1 MKWLVASFLLLS
13 LQVVGHGQTTF
24 DRAKAEREVM
34 IVLDDFM
41 VAFNRQDAR
50 AEERTYQFPHY
61 RMVSGQMA
69 MLNEP
74 GAQTQAWMNA
84 TYKAFRDAGWDHSA
98 WTRRR
103 VVHISDSKAHVDT
116 EFTRYRKDGSIIGS
130 YESLYVVTK
139 EDGRWGIK
147 LRSSFA
153 Q

>member
-1 MKWLVASFLLLS
+1 MKWLVASCLVLS
-13 LQVVGHGQTTF
+13 LQVVGHGQIKF

-34 IVLDDFM
+34 AVLDDFM
-41 VAFNRQDAR
+41 AAFNRQDAG

-61 RMVSGQMA
+61 RLASGQMA
-69 MLNEP
+69 VLNAP
-74 GAQTQAWMNA
+74 GAQTQAFMNA
-84 TYKAFRDAGWDHSA
+84 TYKSFRDSGWDHSA
-98 WTRRR
+98 WKRRR
-103 VVHISDSKAHVDT
+103 VVQISDSKAHVDT